1 MASHIDTKFSF
12 LNGHHG
18 PGARKGHH
26 MMVSQPL
33 ERSRS
38 DPAISRTP
46 VHRGQSLAGRGI
58 PAGYSA
64 VLGNR
69 LGLAAYANLNG
80 SYVAR
85 LDVPPPC
92 RAPRKMPQERRNKM
106 EETFLAPERM
116 KPETMKPAGGLVER
130 IKGKRMVEDNT
141 NYLSNVDTLIF
152 GRDVDGSMGCR
163 ASAHTDT
170 YRGSAGVNAKVERE
184 PAWGTEPPV
193 CLRTFGA
200 DGENGWD
207 EVHYERH
214 DPRKDYLEPGIAQ

>member
-1 MASHIDTKFSF
+1 MAGSMDTKFSF
-12 LNGHHG
+12 LNAHSG

-26 MMVSQPL
+26 LSPPQPL
-33 ERSRS
+33 ERSVS
-38 DPAISRTP
+38 DTSLSRGP
-46 VHRGQSLAGRGI
+46 VQRGQSIPGMGI

-64 VLGNR
+64 ILGNR

-80 SYVAR
+80 RYVAR

-92 RAPRKMPQERRNKM
+92 RAPRQMPRERKIKM
-106 EETFLAPERM
+106 EDTFLAPARM
-116 KPETMKPAGGLVER
+116 KPETMAPAGGIVER
-130 IKGKRMVEDNT
+130 LRGKRLVEDNT
-141 NYLSNVDTLIF
+141 NYLSNVDTLVF

-163 ASAHTDT
+163 KSAHTDT
-170 YRGSAGVNAKVERE
+170 YIGSAGVNAKVERE

-193 CLRTFGA
+193 CRRTFGA

-214 DPRKDYLEPGIAQ
+214 DPRRDFAEPGISS